1 MYNQANNFQVLSP
14 EKLSHTVAQVF
25 YKKFYLKIYI
35 QLMQAAILN
44 SYN

>member
-25 YKKFYLKIYI
+25 YKNFYLKYIYNLCK
-35 QLMQAAILN
+35 QQF
-44 SYN
+44 